1 MRKIIFFLFICAYAT
16 SFAQYTHNFEY
27 PTPQA
32 TAPSIGSLMKQVDYP
47 VSLYTGLVN
56 IEIPLYEIIEGDIR
70 LPISLQYHASGIKVF
85 DFDGQFGAGW
95 SLSSDFSISR
105 RVEGLPDDIGSGYF
119 SAFSGDRYSWLN
131 LLNGRADGSPDIYY
145 YKLLDKSGKF
155 YFSKNTFE
163 AWQGQ
168 IVTNP
173 YEPIRIEAIRN
184 SSIDAFQI
192 TNDDGT
198 RYDFSERRGDS
209 WHLHQIA
216 SPNGKHSISFTYNKD
231 YLSYELVQ
239 QLDYIGVD
247 EMVRRQYPQPL
258 FPHQGSDYSYP
269 YVTLFQKDSYSI
281 ISHEDPRIIDR
292 NPTLEEISA
301 GPIPFPVSPNGP
313 VRSVSTINSINTI
326 EASYVKVEF
335 VGTKT
340 ISSIIVTNK
349 LSGDT
354 LRRINLYYSNNRT
367 TTLDKVE
374 IIGAGGQR
382 EVYQM
387 TYNGTRLYNTNK
399 GTNMGLDHWGYY
411 NGYDIPGGNRNTTL
425 IPMSVLKTREYLAR
439 AYANPI
445 LQGRAKAVSDEWVFD
460 PVKILIKNLPYRTS
474 ERKAV
479 PECMQHAMLTSITY
493 PTGRKSSFFYEA
505 HQYLHKYSEEKRYN
519 FGYGHDEWAQ
529 DDYDDGETILPDEVK
544 YAGGLRIKKIEE
556 YDPVTGTTLTKE
568 YKYGKK
574 EDGVGYIKHQVDIE
588 DYGYELYKIG
598 TMVLNMPDP
607 VKIPFI
613 TKMRMYTKFSVPNL
627 FFGNGSTTVYDY
639 VTEYTVNNVTGEKQ
653 KSIYHYDAEK
663 KSDAYRVGYT
673 KMLFDP
679 LTDWKYGQL
688 LDKTD
693 YEYSDGKYH
702 KAMYRKNE
710 YEIFGY
716 QGTPDIRI
724 WRNIIWDSDY
734 TSPNPYEDVD
744 NAELDYPYTKHE
756 IGSIESGRKYLSREV
771 TTTYTDSGDSVSTE
785 VKYNYWNY
793 ILRDKPYTA
802 SVPLLTQKE
811 TLAGRGI
818 WSIEKYKYPFTS
830 SFNLVDEENARLK
843 LIENNQ
849 IYTLLEKEL
858 LKRNA
863 HTIQRNGY
871 LISPESGLPLPA
883 SITTTTGLNNTDEE
897 RVKILKYD
905 VYGNPVYI
913 QKDGNNAVY
922 LWSYG
927 GQYLV
932 AEILAATYEEV
943 EQSLSSIGISSI
955 QSLSENKTPDKSTL
969 DKLRNSA
976 YLKKSAVTTYEYKPT
991 VGMVSM
997 TNPQGITVYYEYDS
1011 FGRLNAVRDHDKN
1024 IVNSYHY
1031 NYQNQ

>member
-1 MRKIIFFLFICAYAT
+1 MVRKIIFFLFICAYAT

-32 TAPSIGSLMKQVDYP
+32 TAPGIGSLMKQVDYP

-70 LPISLQYHASGIKVF
+70 FPISLQYHASGLKVF
-85 DFDGQFGAGW
+85 DFDGQVGAGW
-95 SLSSDFSISR
+95 SLSSDFCISR
-105 RVEGLPDDIGSGYF
+105 RVEGLQDDGRDGYF

-131 LLNGRADGSPDIYY
+131 LLNGRVDGSPDIYY

-163 AWQGQ
+163 EWKGQ

-184 SSIDAFQI
+184 SSIDAFHI

-198 RYDFSERRGDS
+198 RYDFSECLGNS
-209 WHLHQIA
+209 WYLHQITA
-216 SPNGKHSISFTYNKD
+216 PNGKHAISFSYNKEP
-231 YLSYELVQ
+231 LSYELVQ
-239 QLDYIGVD
+239 RLDYIGVD
-247 EMVRRQYPQPL
+247 EMVRREYPQPL
-258 FPHQGSDYSYP
+258 FPHQGRDYSYP
-269 YVTLFQKDSYSI
+269 YVTLFEKGSYSI
-281 ISHEDPRIIDR
+281 VSHGDPRVIDN
-292 NPTLEEISA
+292 NPALEEISN
-301 GPIPFPVSPNGP
+301 GPMHFPVSPNGS
-313 VRSVSTINSINTI
+313 VRTVSTINSIHTI
-326 EASYVKVEF
+326 ESSYVKVEF

-349 LSGDT
+349 LSGET

-374 IIGAGGQR
+374 IIGAEGQK

-387 TYNGTRLYNTNK
+387 TYNETRLYNTNK
-399 GTNMGLDHWGYY
+399 GTNMGIDHWGYY
-411 NGYDIPGGNRNTTL
+411 NGYDTSYGNTTL
-425 IPMSVLKTREYLAR
+425 IPMSLLKTREYLAR

-479 PECMQHAMLTSITY
+479 PEFMQHAMLTSITY
-493 PTGRKSSFFYEA
+493 PTGRKSNFFYEA

-529 DDYDDGETILPDEVK
+529 DDYDDGEEILPDEVK

-598 TMVLNMPDP
+598 TIVLNMPNQAR
-607 VKIPFI
+607 IPFI

-639 VTEYTVNNVTGEKQ
+639 VTEYTVNNATGEKQ
-653 KSIYHYDAEK
+653 KSVYHYDAEK

-679 LTDWKYGQL
+679 QTGWKYGQL

-693 YEYSDGKYH
+693 YKYSDGKYH
-702 KAMYRKNE
+702 KVMYKKNE

-716 QGTPDIRI
+716 QGTPDIKI
-724 WRNIIWDSDY
+724 WRNIIWGSDY
-734 TSPNPYEDVD
+734 QSPNPYEDI
-744 NAELDYPYTKHE
+744 NNTELDYPYTKHE
-756 IGSIESGRKYLSREV
+756 IGYVESGHKYLTREV
-771 TTTYTDSGDSVSTE
+771 TTLYTDLGDSVRTE

-793 ILRDKPYTA
+793 TIPNQPFNS
-802 SVPLLTQKE
+802 SVPLLIQKE
-811 TLAGRGI
+811 TSAGGGI
-818 WSIEKYKYPFTS
+818 WSVEKYKYPFTS
-830 SFNLVDEENARLK
+830 SFKPADEENARLK

-849 IYTLLEKEL
+849 IHTLLEKEL
-858 LKRNA
+858 VKRNA
-863 HTIQRNGY
+863 RTIQRNKY
-871 LISPESGLPLPA
+871 LLSAENGLPLPA
-883 SITTTTGLNNTDEE
+883 SVTTNTGLGNAEEE

-905 VYGNPVYI
+905 VYGNPVHI

-927 GQYLV
+927 GQHLV
-932 AEILAATYEEV
+932 AEIVGTTYEEV
-943 EQSLSSIGISSI
+943 VQGLSAVGISSI
-955 QSLSENKTPDKSTL
+955 QSLSESRMADKSKL
-969 DKLRNSA
+969 DKLRDSA
-976 YLKKSAVTTYEYKPT
+976 YLGKAAITTYEYEPM
-991 VGMVSM
+991 VGMTSM
-997 TNPQGITVYYEYDS
+997 TNPQGVTVYYEYDS
-1011 FGRLNAVRDHDKN
+1011 FGRLNVVRDHDKN
-1024 IVNSYHY
+1024 KVNSYHY
-1031 NYQNQ
+1031 NYQN

>member
-1 MRKIIFFLFICAYAT
+1 MREIIFFLFICAYAT

-32 TAPSIGSLMKQVDYP
+32 TAPGIGSLMKQVDYP

-70 LPISLQYHASGIKVF
+70 FPISLQYHASGLKVF
-85 DFDGQFGAGW
+85 DFDGQVGAGW
-95 SLSSDFSISR
+95 SLSSDFCISR
-105 RVEGLPDDIGSGYF
+105 RVEGVQDDGRDGYF
-119 SAFSGDRYSWLN
+119 CAFSGDRYSWLN
-131 LLNGRADGSPDIYY
+131 LLNGRVDGSPDIYY

-163 AWQGQ
+163 EWKGQ

-184 SSIDAFQI
+184 SSIDAFHI

-198 RYDFSERRGDS
+198 RYDFSECLGNS
-209 WHLHQIA
+209 WYLHQITA
-216 SPNGKHSISFTYNKD
+216 PNGKHAISFSYNKEP
-231 YLSYELVQ
+231 LSYELVQ
-239 QLDYIGVD
+239 RLDYIGVD
-247 EMVRRQYPQPL
+247 EMVRREYPQPL
-258 FPHQGSDYSYP
+258 FPHQGRDYSYP
-269 YVTLFQKDSYSI
+269 YVTLFEKGSYSI
-281 ISHEDPRIIDR
+281 VSHGDPRVIDN
-292 NPTLEEISA
+292 NPALEEISN
-301 GPIPFPVSPNGP
+301 GPMHFPVSPNGS
-313 VRSVSTINSINTI
+313 VRTVSTINSIHTI
-326 EASYVKVEF
+326 ESSYVKVEF

-349 LSGDT
+349 LSGET

-374 IIGAGGQR
+374 IIGAEGQK

-387 TYNGTRLYNTNK
+387 TYNETRLYNTNK
-399 GTNMGLDHWGYY
+399 GTNMGIDHWGYY
-411 NGYDIPGGNRNTTL
+411 NGYDTSYGNTTL
-425 IPMSVLKTREYLAR
+425 IPMSLLKTREYLAR

-479 PECMQHAMLTSITY
+479 PEFMQHAMLTSITY
-493 PTGRKSSFFYEA
+493 PTGRKSNFFYEA

-529 DDYDDGETILPDEVK
+529 DDYDDGEEILPDEVK

-598 TMVLNMPDP
+598 TIVLNMPNQ
-607 VKIPFI
+607 VRMPFI

-639 VTEYTVNNVTGEKQ
+639 VTEYTVNNATGEKQ
-653 KSIYHYDAEK
+653 KSVYHYDAEK

-679 LTDWKYGQL
+679 QTGWKYGQL

-693 YEYSDGKYH
+693 YKYSDGKYH
-702 KAMYRKNE
+702 KVMHAKNE
-710 YEIFGY
+710 YEILGY
-716 QGTPDIRI
+716 RATPDIKI
-724 WRNIIWDSDY
+724 WRNIIWGSDY
-734 TSPNPYEDVD
+734 QSPNPYEDI
-744 NAELDYPYTKHE
+744 NNTELDYPYTKHE
-756 IGSIESGRKYLSREV
+756 IGYVESGRKYLTREV
-771 TTTYTDSGDSVSTE
+771 TTLYTDLGDSVRTE

-793 ILRDKPYTA
+793 TIPNQPFNS
-802 SVPLLTQKE
+802 SVPLLIQKE
-811 TLAGRGI
+811 TSAGGGI
-818 WSIEKYKYPFTS
+818 WSVEKYKYPFTS
-830 SFNLVDEENARLK
+830 SFKPADEENARLK

-849 IYTLLEKEL
+849 IHTLLEKEL
-858 LKRNA
+858 VKRNA
-863 HTIQRNGY
+863 RTIQRNKY
-871 LISPESGLPLPA
+871 LLSAENGLPLPA
-883 SITTTTGLNNTDEE
+883 SVTTNTGLGNAEEE

-905 VYGNPVYI
+905 VYGNPVHI

-927 GQYLV
+927 GQHLV
-932 AEILAATYEEV
+932 AEIVGTTYEEV
-943 EQSLSSIGISSI
+943 VQGLSAVGISSI
-955 QSLSENKTPDKSTL
+955 QSLSESRMADKSKL
-969 DKLRNSA
+969 DKLRDSA
-976 YLKKSAVTTYEYKPT
+976 YLGKAAITTYEYEPM
-991 VGMVSM
+991 VGMTCM
-997 TNPQGITVYYEYDS
+997 TNPQGVTVYYEYDS
-1011 FGRLNAVRDHDKN
+1011 FGRLNVVRDHDKN
-1024 IVNSYHY
+1024 KVNSYHY

>member
-32 TAPSIGSLMKQVDYP
+32 TAPGIGSLMKQVDYP

-70 LPISLQYHASGIKVF
+70 FPISLQYHASGLKVF
-85 DFDGQFGAGW
+85 DFDGQVGAGW
-95 SLSSDFSISR
+95 SLSSDFCISR
-105 RVEGLPDDIGSGYF
+105 RVEGLQDDGGDGYF

-163 AWQGQ
+163 EWKGQ

-173 YEPIRIEAIRN
+173 YEPIQIEITRN
-184 SSIDAFQI
+184 NSIDAFRI
-192 TNDDGT
+192 INENGMK
-198 RYDFSERRGDS
+198 YDFSERLGDS
-209 WHLHQIA
+209 WYLHQIT
-216 SPNGKHSISFTYNKD
+216 SLNGKHAISFSYNKES
-231 YLSYELVQ
+231 LSYELVQ
-239 QLDYIGVD
+239 RLDYIGVD
-247 EMVRRQYPQPL
+247 EMVRREYPQPL

-269 YVTLFQKDSYSI
+269 YVTLFEKDSYSI
-281 ISHEDPRIIDR
+281 VSHGDPRVIDSH
-292 NPTLEEISA
+292 PTLEEISN
-301 GPIPFPVSPNGP
+301 GPMNFPVSPNGP
-313 VRSVSTINSINTI
+313 MRSVSTVHTVNTI
-326 EASYVKVEF
+326 ESSYVKVEF

-349 LSGDT
+349 LSGET

-374 IIGAGGQR
+374 IIGADGQQ
-382 EVYQM
+382 EVYRM
-387 TYNGTRLYNTNK
+387 TYNETRLYNTNK
-399 GTNMGLDHWGYY
+399 GSNTGLDHWGYY
-411 NGYDIPGGNRNTTL
+411 NGYDMPDGNVTL
-425 IPMSVLKTREYLAR
+425 IPVSLLKTREYLAR

-445 LQGRAKAVSDEWVFD
+445 LQGRAKTVSDEWVFD

-479 PECMQHAMLTSITY
+479 PEFMQHAMLTSITY
-493 PTGRKSSFFYEA
+493 PTGRKSNFFYEA

-529 DDYDDGETILPDEVK
+529 DDYDDGEAVLPDEVK

-598 TMVLNMPDP
+598 TTVLNMPNQ
-607 VKIPFI
+607 VRIPFI
-613 TKMRMYTKFSVPNL
+613 TKMRMYTKYSIPNL

-653 KSIYHYDAEK
+653 KSVYHYDAER

-679 LTDWKYGQL
+679 QTGWKYGQL

-693 YEYSDGKYH
+693 YKYSDGKYH
-702 KAMYRKNE
+702 KVMYRKNE

-734 TSPNPYEDVD
+734 QSPNPYEDVD
-744 NAELDYPYTKHE
+744 NTELDYPYTKHE
-756 IGSIESGRKYLSREV
+756 IGNIESGRKYLSREV
-771 TTTYTDSGDSVSTE
+771 TTTYTDSGDSISTE
-785 VKYNYWNY
+785 TKYRYWNY
-793 ILRDKPYTA
+793 IIRDKPFNA

-811 TLAGRGI
+811 TSAGRGI
-818 WSIEKYKYPFTS
+818 WSIETYKYPFTS
-830 SFNLVDEENARLK
+830 SFKLVDEENARLE
-843 LIENNQ
+843 LIDNNQ
-849 IYTLLEKEL
+849 VYTLLEKEL
-858 LKRNA
+858 VKGDAR
-863 HTIQRNGY
+863 TVQRNKY
-871 LISPESGLPLPA
+871 LISAENGLPLPA
-883 SITTTTGLNNTDEE
+883 SITTNTGLGNAEEE
-897 RVKILKYD
+897 RVRVLKYD
-905 VYGNPVYI
+905 VHGTPVHI
-913 QKDGNNAVY
+913 QKDGDNAVY
-922 LWSYG
+922 LWSYA

-932 AEILAATYEEV
+932 AEIVGATYEDV
-943 EQSLSSIGISSI
+943 EQGLSSVGISSI
-955 QSLSENKTPDKSTL
+955 QSLSESQTGDKTKL
-969 DKLRNSA
+969 DRLRDSA
-976 YLKKSAVTTYEYKPT
+976 HLEKALITTYEYEPT
-991 VGMVSM
+991 IGMTSM
-997 TNPQGITVYYEYDS
+997 TNPQGVTVYYEYDS
-1011 FGRLNAVRDHDKN
+1011 FGRLNTVKDHDKKK
-1024 IVNSYHY
+1024 VNSYHY

>member
-1 MRKIIFFLFICAYAT
+1 M
-16 SFAQYTHNFEY
+16 
-27 PTPQA
+27 
-32 TAPSIGSLMKQVDYP
+32 
-47 VSLYTGLVN
+47 
-56 IEIPLYEIIEGDIR
+56 
-70 LPISLQYHASGIKVF
+70 
-85 DFDGQFGAGW
+85 
-95 SLSSDFSISR
+95 
-105 RVEGLPDDIGSGYF
+105 
-119 SAFSGDRYSWLN
+119 
-131 LLNGRADGSPDIYY
+131 YY

-155 YFSKNTFE
+155 YFSKNIFE
-163 AWQGQ
+163 EWKGQ

-173 YEPIRIEAIRN
+173 YEPIRIEVTKN
-184 SSIDAFQI
+184 NLIDAFRI
-192 TNDDGT
+192 INDDGMK
-198 RYDFSERRGDS
+198 YEFSERLGDS
-209 WHLHQIA
+209 WYLHKIT

-231 YLSYELVQ
+231 NLSYELVQ

-269 YVTLFQKDSYSI
+269 YVTVFQKDSYSI
-281 ISHEDPRIIDR
+281 ISHGDPRIIDS
-292 NPTLEEISA
+292 NPTLEEINM
-301 GPIPFPVSPNGP
+301 GPIPFPVSPNGA

-326 EASYVKVEF
+326 ESSYVKVEF
-335 VGTKT
+335 VGTKN
-340 ISSIIVTNK
+340 ISSIIVTHK
-349 LSGDT
+349 LSGEI
-354 LRRINLYYSNNRT
+354 LRRINFYYSNNRT

-374 IIGAGGQR
+374 VIGVDGQK

-387 TYNGTRLYNTNK
+387 TYNETRLYNTNK
-399 GTNMGLDHWGYY
+399 GTNTGLDHWGYY
-411 NGYDIPGGNRNTTL
+411 NGYDMPDRNTTL

-439 AYANPI
+439 AYANPVF
-445 LQGRAKAVSDEWVFD
+445 QGRTKAVSDEWVFD

-474 ERKAV
+474 ERKTV
-479 PECMQHAMLTSITY
+479 PEFMQHAMLTSITY
-493 PTGRKSSFFYEA
+493 PTGRKSNFFYEA
-505 HQYLHKYSEEKRYN
+505 HQYLHKYSEEKKYN
-519 FGYGHDEWAQ
+519 FGYGHDEWAY
-529 DDYDDGETILPDEVK
+529 DDYDDGEEIRPDEVK

-556 YDPVTGTTLTKE
+556 YDPYTGATLTKE
-568 YKYGKK
+568 YKYGMK
-574 EDGVGYIKHQVDIE
+574 EDGVGYIKHQIDIE

-598 TMVLNMPDP
+598 TIVLNMPDK
-607 VKIPFI
+607 VRIPFI

-653 KSIYHYDAEK
+653 KSLYHYDAEK

-673 KMLFDP
+673 RMLFDP
-679 LTDWKYGQL
+679 QTGWKYGQL
-688 LDKTD
+688 LDKID
-693 YEYSDGKYH
+693 YKYSDGKYH
-702 KAMYRKNE
+702 KVMYKKNE

-716 QGTPDIRI
+716 QATPDIRI
-724 WRNIIWDSDY
+724 WRNIIWGSDY
-734 TSPNPYEDVD
+734 QSPNPYEDVD

-756 IGSIESGRKYLSREV
+756 IGNIESGRKYLSREV

-785 VKYNYWNY
+785 TKYNYWNY
-793 ILRDKPYTA
+793 IIQDKPFNA

-811 TLAGRGI
+811 TAAGRGI

-830 SFNLVDEENARLK
+830 SFELAGEENARLK

-849 IYTLLEKEL
+849 IHTLLEKEI

-863 HTIQRNGY
+863 HTLQRNKY
-871 LISPESGLPLPA
+871 LIGPESGLPLPA
-883 SITTTTGLNNTDEE
+883 SVTTNTGLNKTDEE

-905 VYGNPVYI
+905 IFGNPVYI

-932 AEILAATYEEV
+932 AEILGATLEEV
-943 EQSLSSIGISSI
+943 EQSLSSVGISSI
-955 QSLSENKTPDKSTL
+955 QSLSENKSPDKSTL

-976 YLKKSAVTTYEYKPT
+976 YLKKSAVTTYEYQPA

-997 TNPQGITVYYEYDS
+997 TNPQGIITYYEYDS

-1024 IVNSYHY
+1024 IVNRYYY
-1031 NYQNQ
+1031 NYQN